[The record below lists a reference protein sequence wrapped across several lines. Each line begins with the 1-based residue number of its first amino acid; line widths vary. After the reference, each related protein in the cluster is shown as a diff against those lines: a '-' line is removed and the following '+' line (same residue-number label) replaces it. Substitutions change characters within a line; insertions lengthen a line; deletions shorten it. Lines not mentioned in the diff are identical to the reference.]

1 MSINSHLEE
10 LKRKHTTLSH
20 AVEMAQRSPASDD
33 MEVVGMKKKKLQLKE
48 QISRLKKLDGK
59 GRTTFMG
66 RPWAL

>member
-48 QISRLKKLDGK
+48 QISRLKKLDVK

-66 RPWAL
+66 RPWTL

>member
-33 MEVVGMKKKKLQLKE
+33 MEVVGMKKKKLQLLMSF
-48 QISRLKKLDGK
+48 QSRTRYLVDVTDIQ
-59 GRTTFMG
+59 RTV
-66 RPWAL
+66 